1 MGEITTIT
9 YYCDACKQDKKY
21 REFVTSE
28 RKLINFYK
36 PNVFKNVDLSIS
48 FIKSTSK
55 YDDEKKCWIE
65 TEAHVCY
72 PCFIEKI
79 QNVLFEISKNQPSTG

>member
-1 MGEITTIT
+1 MGEITTT
-9 YYCDACKQDKKY
+9 KYYCDACKQDKMY
-21 REFVTSE
+21 REFVTSG
-28 RKLINFYK
+28 RKLVSFYK
-36 PNVFKNVDLSIS
+36 PYVFKDVDLRIS

-55 YDDEKKCWIE
+55 YDDEKKRWIE

-79 QNVLFEISKNQPSTG
+79 QNILCEISKNQPPT